1 MKQIYDSLFGPL
13 KAMHAPPQGPLDVMA
28 GYKKI
33 TGAHDCSQS
42 LKVKLFLNLYAFL
55 YLPRAYH
62 RAYETVGKAAFECL
76 KEFGAQPAQMGFELA
91 PNAKAYYKAT
101 EMRQALLAENTGEAQ
116 SGVEMTPQRLQNLN
130 KIIKFLE

>member
-1 MKQIYDSLFGPL
+1 MYDSLFGPL
-13 KAMHAPPQGPLDVMA
+13 KVIRAPPQGPLDVMA
-28 GYKKI
+28 GYKQIK
-33 TGAHDCSQS
+33 GAHDCSQS

-91 PNAKAYYKAT
+91 PNSKEYYKAT
-101 EMRQALLAENTGEAQ
+101 EMRQAFLAGNTGEAQ
-116 SGVEMTPQRLQNLN
+116 SGAEMTPQRLQNLN